1 LVAAWPLHAGGSGA
15 IIAFS
20 TDAFKVLK
28 NRRQSKALRRFAA
41 GLRQV
46 YRRSC
51 GESAVHLHRREP
63 LIEETYCMSMQ
74 SHLAELEKRHQALEE
89 EINECLT
96 HPAVDDLKIVE
107 LKRRK
112 LQVKDEIE
120 RLRINGS
127 ASVH

>member
-1 LVAAWPLHAGGSGA
+1 
-15 IIAFS
+15 
-20 TDAFKVLK
+20 
-28 NRRQSKALRRFAA
+28 
-41 GLRQV
+41 
-46 YRRSC
+46 
-51 GESAVHLHRREP
+51 
-63 LIEETYCMSMQ
+63 MSMQ
-74 SHLAELEKRHQALEE
+74 SHLAELEKRHQALED

-127 ASVH
+127 AGVH